1 MTDSPS
7 MLGDRPGTIP
17 AAPDS
22 DYIQPNLSH
31 GLRIW
36 WALFW
41 RTTLISSIAYS
52 GPTLAFHV
60 GLPSYWSYPF
70 NYGAALAMMYFI
82 VRKRFRN
89 FHIRLVAIGDRT
101 LVLEPTFWRVFRIWW
116 TFTWRTLVYRIVLS
130 FAMSVPMAFVSGAVA
145 VIYPPLGPAFT
156 VFAGLAVDA
165 GVGLFTIYSSI
176 LDEEIADFCVTLAPN
191 SASEILPNTAAA
203 SPPAGVSP

>member
-7 MLGDRPGTIP
+7 LLGDPPGAQP

-22 DYIQPNLSH
+22 DYIQPNLGH

-41 RTTLISSIAYS
+41 RTTLLSSIAYT
-52 GPTLAFHV
+52 GPTIAFHMK
-60 GLPSYWSYPF
+60 LPSYWSYSF
-70 NYGAALAMMYFI
+70 NYGAALAMMYFV
-82 VRKRFRN
+82 VRKRFRK
-89 FHIRLVAIGDRT
+89 FHIRLVAIGDHT
-101 LVLEPTFWRVFRIWW
+101 QELEPTFWRDFRIWW
-116 TFTWRTLVYRIVLS
+116 TFTWRTLVYRVVLS
-130 FAMSVPMAFVSGAVA
+130 FAMNVPMAFVSGAVA

-191 SASEILPNTAAA
+191 SASAILPNTTAPSPAAGI
-203 SPPAGVSP
+203 SL